1 MTKFFV
7 TLIYILQAGKTTNL
21 EQVLLKFYKTKAVEG
36 DQTCSSLLVTV
47 TFVRGFLL
55 NFMYNMEIP
64 VFPPLRVK

>member
-1 MTKFFV
+1 MTEFFV
-7 TLIYILQAGKTTNL
+7 TLIYILQAGKTINL

-36 DQTCSSLLVTV
+36 GQTRSSLLVTV